1 MSSASTFEAARC
13 ILSFTYDEIEV
24 GDATTAWEHACCVVY
39 VTLSLQVC

>member
-13 ILSFTYDEIEV
+13 ILSFTYDEIE

-39 VTLSLQVC
+39 VTLSLQVS